1 MRVEADER
9 IGSERTRSGAA
20 RGATLTASLSSSSG
34 VTIDHGVMHGV
45 FLLLLQ
51 TTLVCV
57 LIASGYFALPWL
69 KLAFDK
75 PIARV
80 IVRGDLVALDQK
92 TIMDAVAIYDADS
105 FLDIDLAALVSRLE
119 SQPWITRARAR
130 RRWPDTVEIDIVEQ
144 RPIAYWGS
152 NAMVNARGRIFEH
165 QGLFLNRDLP
175 HLWSEISTPAE
186 EMGYYQI
193 FDQQLQPLGIKLHA
207 ISQGVQGD
215 WSLTLNNGMLL
226 VLDRNDPVGNMRQF
240 VSIYQQVLQSAP
252 RVAQVVDMRY
262 QHGAAIRWTPAP
274 VELPGPEKKHQEKN
288 TGMHAVTANPLQDL
302 RRASIPDRIVSGAN
316 ADSHQQGS
324 ENERG

>member
-1 MRVEADER
+1 MRVDADER
-9 IGSERTRSGAA
+9 IGSERTRSGVP

-34 VTIDHGVMHGV
+34 ITLDRGVMHGV

-51 TTLVCV
+51 TALVCV

-92 TIMDAVAIYDADS
+92 TIMDAVAIYDTDS

-165 QGLFLNRDLP
+165 QGLFQNRDLP
-175 HLWSEISTPAE
+175 HLWSEVGTPAE
-186 EMGYYQI
+186 QMGYYQI
-193 FDQQLQPLGIKLHA
+193 FNQQLQPLGLKLQS
-207 ISQGVQGD
+207 ISQSVQGD
-215 WSLTLNNGMLL
+215 WSLTLNTGTLL

-240 VSIYQQVLQSAP
+240 ASIFQQVLQPAP
-252 RVAQVVDMRY
+252 HVAQVVDMRY
-262 QHGAAIRWTPAP
+262 QHGAAIRWAPVP
-274 VELPGPEKKHQEKN
+274 VEL
-288 TGMHAVTANPLQDL
+288 
-302 RRASIPDRIVSGAN
+302 
-316 ADSHQQGS
+316 QGT
-324 ENERG
+324 ENKQGKQNERG

>member
-1 MRVEADER
+1 MRVEAGER
-9 IGSERTRSGAA
+9 IGGERTRNSAP
-20 RGATLTASLSSSSG
+20 RGATSTASLATTG
-34 VTIDHGVMHGV
+34 GLLVDRGLMHGV

-92 TIMDAVAIYDADS
+92 TIMDSVAIYDADS
-105 FLDIDLAALVSRLE
+105 FLDIDLAALVNRLE
-119 SQPWITRARAR
+119 TQPWITRARAR

-144 RPIAYWGS
+144 KPIAYWGS

-186 EMGYYQI
+186 QMGYYQI
-193 FDQQLQPLGIKLHA
+193 FEQQLQPLGMKLRA

-215 WSLTLNNGMLL
+215 WSLYLNNGLLL
-226 VLDRNDPVGNMRQF
+226 VLDRNDPVDNMRQF
-240 VSIYQQVLQSAP
+240 VSIYQQVLLPAS
-252 RVAQVVDMRY
+252 RTAQVVDMRY
-262 QHGAAIRWTPAP
+262 QHGAAIRWAPAP
-274 VELPGPEKKHQEKN
+274 VQLPVQEKRTQEN
-288 TGMHAVTANPLQDL
+288 
-302 RRASIPDRIVSGAN
+302 IFSGKYAERN
-316 ADSHQQGS
+316 QQGK